1 MQNRSFLAVVGVF
14 IALIL
19 LAGVCSAGFVAG
31 RTFTG
36 LGAAPGVA
44 LPFLSEK
51 LSTPT
56 SSEGSGQQTAQS
68 QLDRDKLFK
77 PFWQA
82 WDLVNELYVDQP
94 VDQVALMRGAIK
106 GMMEALGDQH
116 SSYLDPEMLKR
127 VNEVL
132 QGAEYEGIGAWVDPT
147 QDYLTIISP
156 MPGSPAEKAGLRP
169 GDKVIA
175 IDGEDM
181 TGKGGEYA
189 RQRVLGPKGTV
200 VRLTILRRG
209 QTEPFDVEVVR
220 AAIVT
225 PSVAGRMLEEE
236 GIAYIQLFTFG
247 DSTYQETQ
255 RTLRNLL
262 AQNPK
267 GLILDLRNNGGG
279 YRDTAIQVA
288 SQFIGKGTIMLEEF
302 GDGRKEAFE
311 ALRGGLAT
319 EIPMVVLINEG
330 SASASEIVAGAI
342 QDYGRGYLVGM
353 QSYGKG
359 SVQNYVELDDN
370 QGAVRITVARW
381 LTPLGRQI
389 HGVGLR
395 PDFPVEITD
404 EDLAAGRDPQL
415 DQAIAVLLQ
424 KLTPPPTPIP
434 SPTPTP
440 TPQP

>member
-1 MQNRSFLAVVGVF
+1 MQSKSFLAVVGV
-14 IALIL
+14 IVALIL
-19 LAGVCSAGFVAG
+19 LAGACSAGFVAG
-31 RTFTG
+31 QTLTG
-36 LGAAPGVA
+36 TGATSVVD
-44 LPFLSEK
+44 LPSITEK
-51 LSTPT
+51 LLTPASTETNQEPSPAGT
-56 SSEGSGQQTAQS
+56 PV
-68 QLDRDKLFK
+68 DRDELFK

-94 VDQVALMRGAIK
+94 IDQVALMRGAIK
-106 GMMEALGDQH
+106 GMMDALGDQH
-116 SSYLDPEMLKR
+116 SSYLDPDMLKR
-127 VNEVL
+127 FNDML

-156 MPGSPAEKAGLRP
+156 MPDSPAEKAGLRS

-181 TGKGGEYA
+181 TGKDGEYA

-200 VRLTILRRG
+200 VHLTILREG
-209 QTEPFDVEVVR
+209 ATEPFDVDVER

-225 PSVAGRMLEEE
+225 PSVSGRMLDNNL
-236 GIAYIQLFTFG
+236 GYIQLFTFG
-247 DSTYQETQ
+247 DSTYAETQ
-255 RTLRNLL
+255 KTLKELM
-262 AQNPK
+262 AQNPS

-288 SQFIGKGTIMLEEF
+288 SQFIGDGTIMFEEF
-302 GDGRKEAFE
+302 GDGRREDFK

-319 EIPMVVLINEG
+319 QIPMVVLINEG

-342 QDYGRGYLVGM
+342 QDYGRGYLVGV

-359 SVQNYVELDDN
+359 SVQNYIDLEDQ

-389 HGVGLR
+389 HGVGLN
-395 PDFPVEITD
+395 PDFPVEIT
-404 EDLAAGRDPQL
+404 EADLAAGVDSQL
-415 DQAIAVLLQ
+415 NQAIEVLLQ

-434 SPTPTP
+434 SPTPVL

>member
-1 MQNRSFLAVVGVF
+1 MQNKSLMAVIGVVLT
-14 IALIL
+14 LIL
-19 LAGVCSAGFVAG
+19 LVGACSAGFVAG
-31 RTFTG
+31 RTLTG
-36 LGAAPGVA
+36 TGATSVVD

-51 LSTPT
+51 EPSPSSTQAVDQPIT
-56 SSEGSGQQTAQS
+56 PAPANKEE
-68 QLDRDKLFK
+68 LFA

-116 SSYLDPEMLKR
+116 SSYLDPDMLKR
-127 VNEVL
+127 FNDML
-132 QGAEYEGIGAWVDPT
+132 QGSEYEGIGAWVDPT
-147 QDYLTIISP
+147 QDYLTVISP
-156 MPGSPAEKAGLRP
+156 MPDSPAERAGLRP

-200 VRLTILRRG
+200 VRLTILRKG
-209 QTEPFDVEVVR
+209 QAEPFDVEVER

-225 PSVAGRMLEEE
+225 PSVSGRMLDNNI
-236 GIAYIQLFTFG
+236 GYIQLFTFG
-247 DSTYQETQ
+247 DSTYEETQ
-255 RTLRNLL
+255 KALKDLL
-262 AQNPK
+262 AQNPD

-288 SQFIGKGTIMLEEF
+288 SQFIDDGTIMYEEF
-302 GDGRKEAFE
+302 GDGRREAFK

-319 EIPMVVLINEG
+319 EIPLVVLINEG

-342 QDYGRGYLVGM
+342 QDYQRGYLVGM

-359 SVQNYVELDDN
+359 SVQNYINLDDD

-389 HGVGLR
+389 HQVGLH
-395 PDFPVEITD
+395 PDFPVEIT
-404 EDLAAGRDPQL
+404 EADLAAGIDPQL
-415 DQAIAVLLQ
+415 DQAIAVLVQ
-424 KLTPPPTPIP
+424 KLLPPPTPVA
-434 SPTPTP
+434 SPTPAATP
-440 TPQP
+440 TP